1 MCMMLMV
8 CHGRG
13 IDVYMMLMVCDGRG
27 IDLAERGAGPRRS
40 NRSGTGP
47 GGPADNGDGSSATV
61 SAAASTNAAVVT
73 AMPRESVG
81 GDTVVGEGAAGSASG
96 GGGGVARHG
105 VTFSASSH
113 NPGDRPMVGVR
124 SAATIHTAHYDD
136 SRIGAMQAGRMLW
149 MCSRMCAC
157 ACACGDDDMCFLH
170 HLRLRRHS

>member
-1 MCMMLMV
+1 VCMMLMV
-8 CHGRG
+8 C
-13 IDVYMMLMVCDGRG
+13 DDRG

-40 NRSGTGP
+40 NRSGAGP

-136 SRIGAMQAGRMLW
+136 SRIGAMQAGRMLGMW
-149 MCSRMCAC
+149 CAA
-157 ACACGDDDMCFLH
+157 ACVRVHVHVGMMTVCMCFLY